1 MREVGVFATSGT
13 AIASSLK
20 GPGMATDE
28 FQSLA
33 AYRRLVQQARCRWPD
48 FIARRRERLTQWQRH
63 QRVAEKVA
71 ESILEDLF
79 TDVLDWTLAELNH
92 QLDYADMVISQLG
105 VKRLVVEVKRPGSL
119 AWNRRAVDEALQQV
133 RRYADEQRVGAVAI
147 SDGLMLY
154 AADLAGGGLR
164 DRLYVSLQEAEFPVA
179 LWWISRDGI
188 YRPPIDALAPPAE
201 IERAT
206 SCNGPGPGPETD
218 GVLLHRKYALPVS
231 CFAYAGNA
239 SKTSTWKLPYLLRD
253 GNVDEKRL
261 PKAIQCLLT
270 NYRGARVGGIPE
282 SAVPDTLVRLAQAAA
297 RLGKMPDQNPETA
310 DVYRQLADVLHQMG
324 RSVS

>member
-1 MREVGVFATSGT
+1 
-13 AIASSLK
+13 
-20 GPGMATDE
+20 MATDQ
-28 FQSLA
+28 FHSLA
-33 AYRRLVQQARCRWPD
+33 AYRKLVEQARGRWPG
-48 FIARRRERLTQWQRH
+48 FIARRRERLAQWQRH

-79 TDVLDWTLAELNH
+79 TGVLDWTLAELNH

-105 VKRLVVEVKRPGSL
+105 VKRLLIEVKRPGAL
-119 AWNRRAVDEALQQV
+119 AWNRRAVDEALQQA

-164 DRLYVSLQEAEFPVA
+164 DRLYVSLQEPAFPVS

-188 YRPPIDALAPPAE
+188 YRPPVDAQAPPAE
-201 IERAT
+201 IEREP
-206 SCNGPGPGPETD
+206 SGDGPAAGAEAD
-218 GVLLHRKYALPVS
+218 GVLLHRKYGLPVT
-231 CFAYAGNA
+231 CFAYAGDA
-239 SKTSTWKLPYLLRD
+239 SKTSTWKLPYLHRD
-253 GNVDEKRL
+253 GSVDEKRM

-270 NYRGARVGGIPE
+270 NFRGARVGGIPE

-310 DVYRQLADVLHQMG
+310 DVYRQLADALRQLG
-324 RSVS
+324 RSVA